1 MDKSDNITI
10 HEPMGNQGGTARG
23 GHPGANLTPPLS
35 SDQMDTL
42 HVVEPVDRSTSA
54 QPDRIVTSG
63 EKSRLAL
70 NKKWVGISLVATGA
84 FVLMYFRRSRKN
96 AWKNSAVQQEIPRGR
111 PWNINLDRHESGMA
125 V

>member
-10 HEPMGNQGGTARG
+10 HEPKGGQGGTARG
-23 GHPGANLTPPLS
+23 GHPGANLAPPLS
-35 SDQMDTL
+35 SDQMDTF
-42 HVVEPVDRSTSA
+42 HIVEPAGHSASSA
-54 QPDRIVTSG
+54 QPEHVVTSSG
-63 EKSRLAL
+63 EKSWLGL

-84 FVLMYFRRSRKN
+84 MALMYFSRSHKR
-96 AWKNSAVQQEIPRGR
+96 SEIQQEIPRGR